1 MIILQFLI
9 PSKTKIGT
17 PVSLLSPENPIFNS
31 AVSLRACEENRT
43 RELKIKSFLQRISE
57 PVEDG

>member
-31 AVSLRACEENRT
+31 AVSLRACWGESNKRVEN
-43 RELKIKSFLQRISE
+43 
-57 PVEDG
+57 